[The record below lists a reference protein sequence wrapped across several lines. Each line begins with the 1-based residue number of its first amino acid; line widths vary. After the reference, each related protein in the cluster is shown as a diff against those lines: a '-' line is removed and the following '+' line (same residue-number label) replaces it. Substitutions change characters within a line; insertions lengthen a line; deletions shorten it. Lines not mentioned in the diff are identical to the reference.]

1 VRPDNQEAARGFSLI
16 ELLVTLAVLA
26 IVTSVAVGSY
36 RQYVQRAARVDAT
49 SALLRVAAAQ
59 EKFYAQNGQYA
70 GNDVLATAPPDGLGI
85 AGTERGYYDLSIAA
99 AAGGLATGYTATA
112 TADSGSSQADD
123 DNCQTFTI
131 NERGLRTASNS
142 DGDTSAEITDRC
154 WR

>member
-1 VRPDNQEAARGFSLI
+1 MRPAAHRARGFSLI

-70 GNDVLATAPPDGLGI
+70 GNDILATPPPFGLGI
-85 AGTERGYYDLSIAA
+85 AGTERGYYELSIDA
-99 AAGGLATGYTATA
+99 AAGGLAIGYTATA
-112 TADSGSSQADD
+112 TADAGSGQADD
-123 DNCQTFTI
+123 DDCQAFTI
-131 NERGLRTASNS
+131 NERGLRTASN
-142 DGDTSAEITDRC
+142 DEGATSAEITNRC